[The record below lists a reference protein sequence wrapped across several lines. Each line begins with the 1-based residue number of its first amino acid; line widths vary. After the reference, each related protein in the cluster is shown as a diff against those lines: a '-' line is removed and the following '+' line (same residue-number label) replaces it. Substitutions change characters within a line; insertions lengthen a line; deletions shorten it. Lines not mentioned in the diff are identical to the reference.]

1 MPTSIIYCSHLQTVG
16 FIFLGQGRLVSRPK
30 QSPYHPAIRKC
41 LLGVLRE
48 LYSKFGDYQAIFT
61 TLSATQR
68 LLISQPPLFS
78 KEKLQRMEFF
88 RKKKK
93 SPKSPDKDCSP
104 LWPTPCLS
112 QGRERESAYH
122 SMLQSPRKCLAL
134 LASSPPL
141 FGELR

>member
-61 TLSATQR
+61 TLTATQR

-78 KEKLQRMEFF
+78 KEKLQWMEFF

-93 SPKSPDKDCSP
+93 APKVPIKIAALCGLHHACHRAGRGNQPITACCNRHGNVLLFLLPLHPCS
-104 LWPTPCLS
+104 
-112 QGRERESAYH
+112 ES
-122 SMLQSPRKCLAL
+122 
-134 LASSPPL
+134 
-141 FGELR
+141 